1 MMPINRGKLYMFKNL
16 IKVAFRN
23 IWKKKL
29 FSLINIIGLSVGIA
43 CFFLIIINVR
53 HESSYDK
60 FQKDG
65 DRIYRVALERIYP
78 EKVIFYA
85 VIPYSIGDAM
95 KTDFP
100 EVEKM
105 TRVLFN
111 RGPVV
116 LRYKEKSYEETKI
129 FFVEKNFFEMFSIPL
144 IKGTPETIFST
155 PNSLVLTEDTALKY
169 FGEDEPIGKFLAT
182 PQGPALVSG
191 VCENIPENS
200 HMEFDFLVSLNLTGI
215 QNRPN
220 YVSFSVHTYVML
232 KEGVPADEVEA
243 KMPDLVERYA
253 AGQIQAQ
260 TGLSFKEYVAAGNGY
275 NYFFQPIRD
284 IHLHSNLEAEIK
296 ANGNITYVYVLI
308 AIAAFLI
315 IIACV
320 NFMNLATARSAS
332 RAREVGIRKIVGST
346 KGLLIRQFLLE
357 SLIMSL
363 ISVAVAATWVQLLL
377 PVFNQLTRKQ
387 LEIHYLQDPFNIVFL
402 LVIGLFVG
410 MLAGLYPAFVLSSF
424 RPVTILKGRFT
435 TSRSGTRMRNALVVL
450 QFAISIICIAM
461 TMLVYRQ
468 MDFMQKKDLGFDKE
482 NMVVIERAYTLRN
495 QGEAFKQELR
505 TLPGVVN
512 ATGSGTIF
520 TGRGYY
526 GIMFQ
531 AGGDPEPKTTRGFNI
546 DEDFI
551 DTMGLEIVQGR
562 GFSRQFNETRNVIIN
577 ESTIEEFGWN
587 DPVGMKIRYLGGEGE
602 PTGEYTIIGVVTD
615 FHYNSLHNP
624 INSFVLLGLPQD
636 QRVLANLQ
644 IKIKPENIGET
655 LGAIEQKWKEF
666 NPQEQFSYYFLDS
679 KLEEMYGNE
688 KTSGQ
693 IFSIFSLLA
702 IVIACIGLFGLSAY
716 MVELRTK
723 EIGIRKVLGSTASKI
738 VVLLSKDFAKLVGL
752 AFVIATPIAYYSMTR
767 WLQNFAFRSPVQV
780 WIFLLAGMAAILI
793 AQLTISFQAL
803 KAANADP
810 ADALRFE

>member
-1 MMPINRGKLYMFKNL
+1 MFKNL
-16 IKVAFRN
+16 IKVALRN

-53 HESSYDK
+53 HESSYDR
-60 FQKDG
+60 FQKNG

-78 EKVIFYA
+78 DNVIFYA
-85 VIPYSIGDAM
+85 IIPYSIGDAM
-95 KTDFP
+95 TTDFP
-100 EVEKM
+100 EIEKM
-105 TRVLFN
+105 TRVLASRN
-111 RGPVV
+111 PVT
-116 LRYKEKSYEETKI
+116 LQYQEKSYEEKKI
-129 FFVEKNFFEMFSIPL
+129 IFVEENFFEMFSIPL
-144 IKGTPETIFST
+144 IKGTPETIFTT
-155 PNSLVLTEDTALKY
+155 PNSMVLTRDTALKY
-169 FGEDEPIGKFLAT
+169 FGDEDPVGKYLTT

-191 VCENIPENS
+191 VCENLPDNS
-200 HMEFDFLVSLNLTGI
+200 HMEFDFLVSLKLLGF

-232 KEGVPADEVEA
+232 QEGVSPDEVEA
-243 KMPDLVERYA
+243 KMPGLVERYA
-253 AGQIQAQ
+253 AGPIQAQ

-296 ANGNITYVYVLI
+296 PNGNITYVYVLI

-346 KGLLIRQFLLE
+346 KGLLIRQFLFE
-357 SLIMSL
+357 SLVTSV
-363 ISVAVAATWVQLLL
+363 ISVVVAATWVQLLL
-377 PVFNQLTRKQ
+377 PVFNRLTQKQ
-387 LEIHYLQDPFNIVFL
+387 LEINYLQDPFNIVFL
-402 LVIGLFVG
+402 LSIGLFVG
-410 MLAGLYPAFVLSSF
+410 LLAGLYPAFILSAF
-424 RPVTILKGRFT
+424 RPVTVLKGRFT

-461 TMLVYRQ
+461 TILVYRQ

-482 NMVVIERAYTLRN
+482 NQIVVERAYVLDKRE
-495 QGEAFKQELR
+495 EAFKQELR

-512 ATGSGTIF
+512 AAGANTLISGGSYFGV
-520 TGRGYY
+520 
-526 GIMFQ
+526 MFKSE
-531 AGGDPEPKTTRGFNI
+531 GDPEVKTTRAMVI
-546 DEDFI
+546 DQDFI
-551 DTMGLEIVQGR
+551 KTMGLTLLQGR
-562 GFSRQFNETRNVIIN
+562 GFSREFNETNNVIIN
-577 ESTIEEFGWN
+577 ESTVREFGWEN
-587 DPVGMKIRYLGGEGE
+587 PIGKTIKRLGDTNE
-602 PTGEYTIIGVVTD
+602 PTGDYTIIGVIKD

-624 INSFVLLGLPQD
+624 INSFVLFSSAPD
-636 QRVLANLQ
+636 QRFFGNLN
-644 IKIKPENIGET
+644 IKIRPENVSAT
-655 LGAIEQKWKEF
+655 VASIEEKWQAF
-666 NPQEQFSYYFLDS
+666 VPQEPLSYYFLDD

-716 MVELRTK
+716 MAELRTK

-738 VVLLSKDFAKLVGL
+738 VVLLSRDFAKLVVL
-752 AFVIATPIAYYSMTR
+752 AFVIATPIAYYAMTR
-767 WLQNFAFRSPVQV
+767 WLQNFAFRSPVRV
-780 WIFLLAGMAAILI
+780 WIFLLAGMAAVLI

-803 KAANADP
+803 KAASTDP

>member
-1 MMPINRGKLYMFKNL
+1 MFKNL

-29 FSLINIIGLSVGIA
+29 FSFINIVGLSVGIA
-43 CFFLIIINVR
+43 CFFLILINVR

-85 VIPYSIGDAM
+85 IIPYSIGDAM
-95 KTDFP
+95 MTDFP

-105 TRVLFN
+105 TRILDNQGTVML
-111 RGPVV
+111 G
-116 LRYKEKSYEETKI
+116 YKDKSYEEKNI
-129 FFVEKNFFEMFSIPL
+129 FFVESNFFEMFSISL
-144 IKGTPETIFST
+144 IKGNPETIFAT
-155 PNSLVLTEDTALKY
+155 PNSMVMTEKTALKY
-169 FGEDEPIGKFLAT
+169 FGEEDPVGKFLTT

-191 VCENIPENS
+191 VCENMPENS
-200 HMEFDFLVSLNLTGI
+200 HMEFDFLVSLNLTGL

-220 YVSFSVHTYVML
+220 YVGFSVHTYVML
-232 KEGVPADEVEA
+232 KEDMLPDEVKA
-243 KMPDLVERYA
+243 KMPGLIDRYA

-284 IHLHSNLEAEIK
+284 IHLHSNLENEIK

-346 KGLLIRQFLLE
+346 KGLLIRQFLFE
-357 SLIMSL
+357 SLVTSL
-363 ISVAVAATWVQLLL
+363 ISVMVAATWVQLLL
-377 PVFNQLTRKQ
+377 PVFNRFTQKQ
-387 LEIHYLQDPFNIVFL
+387 LVIHYLQDPFNIVFL

-410 MLAGLYPAFVLSSF
+410 LLAGLYPAFVLSSF

-461 TMLVYRQ
+461 TILVYRQ
-468 MDFMQKKDLGFDKE
+468 MDFMQKKDLGFDKK
-482 NMVVIERAYTLRN
+482 NMMVIERAYTLQNR
-495 QGEAFKQELR
+495 GEAFKQELR
-505 TLPGVVN
+505 NIPGVVN
-512 ATGSGTIF
+512 AAGSGTIL
-520 TGRGYY
+520 TGRGYF
-526 GIMFQ
+526 GIMFK
-531 AGGDPEPKTTRGFNI
+531 GEGDAEVKTTRGMNI

-551 DTMGLEIVQGR
+551 YTMGLEIVQGR
-562 GFSRQFNETRNVIIN
+562 GFSLEFNETRNVIIN
-577 ESTIEEFGWN
+577 QSTIKEFGWIE
-587 DPVGMKIRYLGGEGE
+587 PVGMKIQYLGGENE
-602 PTGEYTIIGVVTD
+602 PTGEYTIVGVVKD

-636 QRVLANLQ
+636 QRVLANMQ
-644 IKIKPENIGET
+644 IKIKPDNIGET
-655 LGAIEQKWKEF
+655 IGAIEQKWKEF

-693 IFSIFSLLA
+693 IFSLFSMLA

-716 MVELRTK
+716 MAELRTK

-738 VVLLSKDFAKLVGL
+738 VVLLSKDFAKLVAL
-752 AFVIATPIAYYSMTR
+752 AFVIATPLAYYAMTR

-780 WIFLLAGMAAILI
+780 WIFLLAGLAAVLI

-803 KAANADP
+803 KAANTDP
-810 ADALRFE
+810 AEALRFE

>member
-1 MMPINRGKLYMFKNL
+1 MFKNL

-29 FSLINIIGLSVGIA
+29 FSLINIVGLSIGIA
-43 CFFLIIINVR
+43 CFFLIIVNVR

-65 DRIYRVALERIYP
+65 DRIYRVALDRIYP
-78 EKVIFYA
+78 EKVISYA
-85 VIPYSIGDAM
+85 IIPYSIGDAM
-95 KTDFP
+95 MADFP

-105 TRVLFN
+105 TRILNN
-111 RGPVV
+111 RGSIM
-116 LRYKEKSYEETKI
+116 LGYKDKQYEESRI
-129 FFVEKNFFEMFSIPL
+129 FFVEQNFFEMFSISL
-144 IKGTPETIFST
+144 IKGTPENIFAT
-155 PNSLVLTEDTALKY
+155 PNSMVLTQDTALKY
-169 FGEDEPIGKFLAT
+169 FGDEEPIGKFITT

-200 HMEFDFLVSLNLTGI
+200 HMAFDFLVSLNITGI

-220 YVSFSVHTYVML
+220 YVGFSSHTYVML
-232 KEGVPADEVEA
+232 KEGVPPDEVEA
-243 KMPDLVERYA
+243 KMPGLVERYA

-284 IHLHSNLEAEIK
+284 IHLHSNLDGEIK
-296 ANGNITYVYVLI
+296 ANGNITYVYILV

-346 KGLLIRQFLLE
+346 KGLLIRQFLFE
-357 SLIMSL
+357 SLVTSL
-363 ISVAVAATWVQLLL
+363 ISVVVAATWVQLLL
-377 PVFNQLTRKQ
+377 PVFNRLTQKQ
-387 LEIHYLQDPFNIVFL
+387 LEVHYLQDPFNVVFL

-410 MLAGLYPAFVLSSF
+410 TLAGLYPAFVLSSF
-424 RPVTILKGRFT
+424 RPIAVLKGRFV
-435 TSRSGTRMRNALVVL
+435 TSRSGSRMRNALVVL

-461 TMLVYRQ
+461 TILVYRQ

-482 NMVVIERAYTLRN
+482 NMVVVDRAFSLQN
-495 QGEAFKQELR
+495 QAEAFMQELR
-505 TLPGVVN
+505 NLPGVVN
-512 ATGSGTIF
+512 AAGSNSIISGGNYF
-520 TGRGYY
+520 

-531 AGGDPEPKTTRGFNI
+531 AGGDPEPKTTRGMNI

-551 DTMGLEIVQGR
+551 DTMGLKIVQGR
-562 GFSRQFNETRNVIIN
+562 GFSHQFNETRNVIIN
-577 ESTIEEFGWN
+577 ESTIQEFGWN
-587 DPVGMKIRYLGGEGE
+587 EPVGMKIQYLGGEGE
-602 PTGEYTIIGVVTD
+602 PTGEYTIVGVVED
-615 FHYNSLHNP
+615 FHYNSLHSP
-624 INSFVLLGLPQD
+624 INSFVLLGIPAD
-636 QRVLANLQ
+636 QRIFANLQ
-644 IKIKPENIGET
+644 IKINPENIAET
-655 LGAIEQKWKEF
+655 IAAIEGKWKEF
-666 NPQEQFSYYFLDS
+666 NPQEPMSYYFLDT

-716 MVELRTK
+716 MAELRTK

-738 VVLLSKDFAKLVGL
+738 VVLLSKDFARLVGL
-752 AFVIATPIAYYSMTR
+752 AFVIATPIAYYAMTR
-767 WLQNFAFRSPVQV
+767 WLQNFAFRSPVHV
-780 WIFLLAGMAAILI
+780 WIFLLAGMSAVII
-793 AQLTISFQAL
+793 AQLTISVQAL
-803 KAANADP
+803 KAANTDP
-810 ADALRFE
+810 ARALRFE

>member
-1 MMPINRGKLYMFKNL
+1 MFKNL

-53 HESSYDK
+53 QESSYDK

-85 VIPYSIGDAM
+85 IIPYSIGDAM
-95 KTDFP
+95 KADFP
-100 EVEKM
+100 EIEKM

-111 RGPVV
+111 RGPVM
-116 LRYKEKSYEETKI
+116 LRYEEKSYEETKI
-129 FFVEKNFFEMFSIPL
+129 FFVEQNFFDMFSINL
-144 IKGTPETIFST
+144 IKGSPENIFAT
-155 PNSLVLTEDTALKY
+155 PNSLVLTQDTALKY
-169 FGEDEPIGKFLAT
+169 FGDEEPIGKFLTT

-191 VCENIPENS
+191 VCENLPENS
-200 HMEFDFLVSLNLTGI
+200 HMEFDLLVSLNLTGI

-220 YVSFSVHTYVML
+220 YVGFSVHTYVML
-232 KEGVPADEVEA
+232 KEGVSPDGVEA
-243 KMPDLVERYA
+243 KMPALIERYA

-284 IHLHSNLEAEIK
+284 IHLHSNLESEIK
-296 ANGNITYVYVLI
+296 PNGNITYVYVLI

-320 NFMNLATARSAS
+320 NFMNLATARSAA

-346 KGLLIRQFLLE
+346 KGLLIRQFLFE
-357 SLIMSL
+357 SLITSL
-363 ISVAVAATWVQLLL
+363 ISVVVAATWVQLLL
-377 PVFNQLTRKQ
+377 PVFNRLTQKQ
-387 LEIHYLQDPFNIVFL
+387 LAIHYLQDPFNLVFL
-402 LVIGLFVG
+402 LAIGLFVG
-410 MLAGLYPAFVLSSF
+410 LLAGLYPAFVLSSF
-424 RPVTILKGRFT
+424 RPATILKGRFT

-461 TMLVYRQ
+461 TILVYRQ

-482 NMVVIERAYTLRN
+482 NMVVIERAYTLQNR
-495 QGEAFKQELR
+495 GEAFKQELH

-520 TGRGYY
+520 TGRGYF

-531 AGGDPEPKTTRGFNI
+531 AGGDPEPKTTRGINI

-562 GFSRQFNETRNVIIN
+562 GFSREFNETRSLIIN
-577 ESTIEEFGWN
+577 ETTIKEFGWTE
-587 DPVGMKIRYLGGEGE
+587 PVGMKVQYLGGEGE
-602 PTGEYTIIGVVTD
+602 PTGEYTIIGVVKD
-615 FHYNSLHNP
+615 FHYNSLHSP

-636 QRVLANLQ
+636 QRILANMQ
-644 IKIKPENIGET
+644 IKIKPDNIGET

-666 NPQEQFSYYFLDS
+666 NPQEPFSYYFLDD

-693 IFSIFSLLA
+693 IFSLFSLLA

-716 MVELRTK
+716 MAELRTK

-738 VVLLSKDFAKLVGL
+738 VVLLSKDFAKLVAL
-752 AFVIATPIAYYSMTR
+752 AFVIAVPISYYAMTR
-767 WLQNFAFRSPVQV
+767 WLQNFAFRSSVHV
-780 WIFLLAGMAAILI
+780 WIFLLAGMAAVFI

-803 KAANADP
+803 RAANTDP

>member
-1 MMPINRGKLYMFKNL
+1 MFKNL

-29 FSLINIIGLSVGIA
+29 FSLINIIGLSIGIA
-43 CFFLIIINVR
+43 CFFLISINVR

-78 EKVIFYA
+78 EKVISYA

-95 KTDFP
+95 KADFP
-100 EVEKM
+100 EVEDM
-105 TRVLFN
+105 TRVLDN
-111 RGPVV
+111 RGNVMM
-116 LRYKEKSYEETKI
+116 SYEEKQYEEKDI
-129 FFVEKNFFEMFSIPL
+129 FFVEPNFFEMFSISL
-144 IKGTPETIFST
+144 TKGDPENIFAT
-155 PNSLVLTEDTALKY
+155 PNSIVLTEDTALKY
-169 FGEDEPIGKFLAT
+169 FGDEDPIGKFLTT

-200 HMEFDFLVSLNLTGI
+200 HMAFDILVSLSITGI

-243 KMPDLVERYA
+243 KMPGLVEQYA

-296 ANGNITYVYVLI
+296 ANGNITYVYILV

-346 KGLLIRQFLLE
+346 KGLLIRQFLFE
-357 SLIMSL
+357 SLITSL
-363 ISVAVAATWVQLLL
+363 ISVAVAATWIQLLL
-377 PVFNQLTRKQ
+377 PVFNRLTQKQ
-387 LEIHYLQDPFNIVFL
+387 LEIHYLRDPFNIVFL
-402 LVIGLFVG
+402 LVIGIFVG
-410 MLAGLYPAFVLSSF
+410 VLAGLYPAFALSSF
-424 RPVTILKGRFT
+424 RPIAVLKGRFT

-461 TMLVYRQ
+461 TILVYRQ

-482 NMVVIERAYTLRN
+482 NIVVVDRAYTLQNRS
-495 QGEAFKQELR
+495 EAFMQELR
-505 TLPGVVN
+505 NLPGVVN
-512 ATGSGTIF
+512 AAGSNTIIS
-520 TGRGYY
+520 GGDYY
-526 GIMFQ
+526 GIFFQ
-531 AGGDPEPKTTRGFNI
+531 GGGNPEPKSTRGMNI

-551 DTMGLEIVQGR
+551 DTMGLKIVQGR
-562 GFSRQFNETRNVIIN
+562 GFSRQFNETRSVIIN
-577 ESTIEEFGWN
+577 ESTIKEFGWN
-587 DPVGMKIRYLGGEGE
+587 EPVGMKIRYLGDENE
-602 PTGEYTIIGVVTD
+602 PVGEYTIIGVVKD
-615 FHYNSLHNP
+615 FHYSSLHSP
-624 INSFVLLGLPQD
+624 INSFVLLGFAQE
-636 QRVLANLQ
+636 RRILANLQ
-644 IKIKPENIGET
+644 IKINPDNVGEA
-655 LGAIEQKWKEF
+655 LSSIEQKWKEF
-666 NPQEQFSYYFLDS
+666 NPKEPMSYYFLDT

-702 IVIACIGLFGLSAY
+702 IIIACIGLFGLSAF
-716 MVELRTK
+716 MAELRTK

-738 VVLLSKDFAKLVGL
+738 VVLLSKDFAKLVTL
-752 AFVIATPIAYYSMTR
+752 SFVIATPIAYYAMTR
-767 WLQNFAFRSPVQV
+767 WLQNFAFRSPVHV
-780 WIFLLAGMAAILI
+780 WIFLLAGAAAVLI

-803 KAANADP
+803 KAANTDP

>member
-1 MMPINRGKLYMFKNL
+1 MFKNL

-29 FSLINIIGLSVGIA
+29 FSLINIIGLSIGIA
-43 CFFLIIINVR
+43 CFFLIIVNVR

-85 VIPYSIGDAM
+85 IIPYSIGDAM
-95 KTDFP
+95 IADFP

-105 TRVLFN
+105 TRILNN
-111 RGPVV
+111 RGSIM
-116 LRYKEKSYEETKI
+116 LGYKDKQYEESRI
-129 FFVEKNFFEMFSIPL
+129 FFVEQNFFDMFSISL
-144 IKGTPETIFST
+144 IKGTPENIFAT
-155 PNSLVLTEDTALKY
+155 PNSMVLTQDTALKY
-169 FGEDEPIGKFLAT
+169 FGDEDPIGKFITT

-200 HMEFDFLVSLNLTGI
+200 HMAFDFLVSLNITGI

-220 YVSFSVHTYVML
+220 YVGFSSHTYVML
-232 KEGVPADEVEA
+232 KEGVPSDGVEA
-243 KMPDLVERYA
+243 KMPGLVERYA

-284 IHLHSNLEAEIK
+284 IHLHSNLEGEIR
-296 ANGNITYVYVLI
+296 ANGNITYVYILV

-346 KGLLIRQFLLE
+346 KGLLVRQFLFE
-357 SLIMSL
+357 SLVTSL
-363 ISVAVAATWVQLLL
+363 ISVLVAATWVQLLL
-377 PVFNQLTRKQ
+377 PVFNRLTQKQ
-387 LEIHYLQDPFNIVFL
+387 LEVHYLRDPFNVVFL

-410 MLAGLYPAFVLSSF
+410 ALAGLYPAFVLSSF
-424 RPVTILKGRFT
+424 KPIAVLKGRFT

-461 TMLVYRQ
+461 TILVYRQ

-482 NMVVIERAYTLRN
+482 NMVVVERAFGLQN
-495 QGEAFKQELR
+495 QAEAFMQELR
-505 TLPGVVN
+505 NLPGVIN
-512 ATGSGTIF
+512 AAGSNTIISGGNYF
-520 TGRGYY
+520 

-531 AGGDPEPKTTRGFNI
+531 AGGDPEPKTTRGMNI

-551 DTMGLEIVQGR
+551 DTMGLKIVQGR

-577 ESTIEEFGWN
+577 ESTIQEFGWN
-587 DPVGMKIRYLGGEGE
+587 EPVGMKIQYLGGEGE
-602 PTGEYTIIGVVTD
+602 PTGEYTIVGVVED
-615 FHYNSLHNP
+615 FHYNSLHSP
-624 INSFVLLGLPQD
+624 INSFVLLGVPAD
-636 QRVLANLQ
+636 QRIFVNLQ
-644 IKIKPENIGET
+644 IKIKPENIAET
-655 LGAIEQKWKEF
+655 IGAIEGKWKEF
-666 NPQEQFSYYFLDS
+666 NPQEPMSYYFLDT

-693 IFSIFSLLA
+693 IFSLFSLLA

-716 MVELRTK
+716 MAELRTK
-723 EIGIRKVLGSTASKI
+723 EIGIRKVLGSTSSKI
-738 VVLLSKDFAKLVGL
+738 VVLLSKDFAKLVAL
-752 AFVIATPIAYYSMTR
+752 AFVIAIPVSYFAMTR
-767 WLQNFAFRSPVQV
+767 WLQNFAFRSPVHV
-780 WIFLLAGMAAILI
+780 WIFLLAGMTAVII

-803 KAANADP
+803 KAATTDP
-810 ADALRFE
+810 ARALRFE

>member
-1 MMPINRGKLYMFKNL
+1 MFKNL

-129 FFVEKNFFEMFSIPL
+129 FFVEQNFFEMFSIAL
-144 IKGTPETIFST
+144 IKGNPENIFST

-169 FGEDEPIGKFLAT
+169 FGEEDPIGKFLAT

-232 KEGVPADEVEA
+232 KEGVPAEEVEA
-243 KMPDLVERYA
+243 KMPGLVERYA

-296 ANGNITYVYVLI
+296 ANGNITYVFVLI

-387 LEIHYLQDPFNIVFL
+387 LAIHYLQDPFNIVFL

-461 TMLVYRQ
+461 TILVYRQ

-505 TLPGVVN
+505 TMPGVVN

-531 AGGDPEPKTTRGFNI
+531 ARGDPEPKTTRGFNI

-551 DTMGLEIVQGR
+551 NTMGLKIVQGR
-562 GFSRQFNETRNVIIN
+562 AFSRQFNETRNVIIN

-602 PTGEYTIIGVVTD
+602 PTGEYTIIGVVKD

-666 NPQEQFSYYFLDS
+666 NPQEQFSYFFLDS

-702 IVIACIGLFGLSAY
+702 IVIACIGLFGLSSY
-716 MVELRTK
+716 MAELRTK

-752 AFVIATPIAYYSMTR
+752 AFVIATPIAYYAMTR
-767 WLQNFAFRSPVQV
+767 WLQNFAFRSPVHV
-780 WIFLLAGMAAILI
+780 WIFLLAGIAATLI

-803 KAANADP
+803 KAANTDP

>member
-1 MMPINRGKLYMFKNL
+1 MFKNL

-29 FSLINIIGLSVGIA
+29 FSLINIVGLSVGIA

-85 VIPYSIGDAM
+85 IIPYSIGDAM
-95 KTDFP
+95 AKDFP

-105 TRVLFN
+105 TRVLDN
-111 RGPVV
+111 RAPVV
-116 LRYKEKSYEETKI
+116 LGYKDKSYEEENI
-129 FFVEKNFFEMFSIPL
+129 FFVEPNFFEMFSISL
-144 IKGTPETIFST
+144 IKGTPDNIFAT
-155 PNSLVLTEDTALKY
+155 PNSLVMTEDTALKY
-169 FGEDEPIGKFLAT
+169 FGEEDPVGKFLTT

-200 HMEFDFLVSLNLTGI
+200 HMEFDFLVSLNLTGL

-220 YVSFSVHTYVML
+220 YVGFSVHTYVML
-232 KEGVPADEVEA
+232 KEGTTPGEVET
-243 KMPDLVERYA
+243 KMPGLVEQYA

-260 TGLSFKEYVAAGNGY
+260 TGLSFKEYVEAGNGY

-320 NFMNLATARSAS
+320 NFMNLATARSTS

-346 KGLLIRQFLLE
+346 KGLLIRQFLFE
-357 SLIMSL
+357 SLVTSL
-363 ISVAVAATWVQLLL
+363 ISVLVAATWVQLLL

-387 LEIHYLQDPFNIVFL
+387 LEINYLQDPFNIAFL

-410 MLAGLYPAFVLSSF
+410 LLAGLYPAFVLSSF

-435 TSRSGTRMRNALVVL
+435 TSRSGTQMRNALVIL

-461 TMLVYRQ
+461 TILVYRQ
-468 MDFMQKKDLGFDKE
+468 MDFMQKKDLGFDKK
-482 NMVVIERAYTLRN
+482 NIVVIERAYTLQNR
-495 QGEAFKQELR
+495 GEAFKQELHN
-505 TLPGVVN
+505 LPGVMN
-512 ATGSGTIF
+512 AAGSNTIVS
-520 TGRGYY
+520 GGGYY

-531 AGGDPEPKTTRGFNI
+531 AGGDPEPKTTRGMNI
-546 DEDFI
+546 DEVFI
-551 DTMGLEIVQGR
+551 ETMGLEITQGR
-562 GFSRQFNETRNVIIN
+562 GFSREFNETRNVIIN
-577 ESTIEEFGWN
+577 ESTINEFGWN
-587 DPVGMKIRYLGGEGE
+587 EPVGMKIRYLGGEGE
-602 PTGEYTIIGVVTD
+602 PTGEYTIIGVVKD
-615 FHYNSLHNP
+615 FHYNSLHDP
-624 INSFVLLGLPQD
+624 INSFVLLGLPQE
-636 QRVLANLQ
+636 QRVLGNLQ
-644 IKIKPENIGET
+644 IKIKPDNIRET

-666 NPQEQFSYYFLDS
+666 NPQEPLGYYFLDDR
-679 KLEEMYGNE
+679 LDEMYGNE
-688 KTSGQ
+688 RTSGQ

-716 MVELRTK
+716 MAELRTK
-723 EIGIRKVLGSTASKI
+723 EIGIRKVLGSTSSKI
-738 VVLLSKDFAKLVGL
+738 VVLLSKDFAKLVAL
-752 AFVIATPIAYYSMTR
+752 AFVIATPIAYYAMTR
-767 WLQNFAFRSPVQV
+767 WLQNFAFRSPVHV
-780 WIFLLAGMAAILI
+780 WIFLLAGMAAVLI

-803 KAANADP
+803 KAANTDP

>member
-1 MMPINRGKLYMFKNL
+1 MFKNM

-29 FSLINIIGLSVGIA
+29 FSLINIVGLSVGIA
-43 CFFLIIINVR
+43 CFFLIVVNVR

-60 FQKDG
+60 FQKHG

-78 EKVIFYA
+78 EKVISYA

-95 KTDFP
+95 MTDFP

-105 TRVLFN
+105 TRVLDN
-111 RGPVV
+111 QGVV
-116 LRYKEKSYEETKI
+116 MLGYKDKSYEEKDI
-129 FFVEKNFFEMFSIPL
+129 FFVEQNFFEMFSISL
-144 IKGTPETIFST
+144 IKGNPENIFAT
-155 PNSLVLTEDTALKY
+155 PNSIVMTEETALKY
-169 FGEDEPIGKFLAT
+169 FGEKDPVGKFLTT

-200 HMEFDFLVSLNLTGI
+200 HMEFDFLVSLNLTGL

-220 YVSFSVHTYVML
+220 YVGFSVHTYVML
-232 KEGVPADEVEA
+232 KEGVAPDEVEA
-243 KMPDLVERYA
+243 KMPALVEQYA

-284 IHLHSNLEAEIK
+284 IHLHSNLEGEIK

-346 KGLLIRQFLLE
+346 KSLLVRQFLFEALVT
-357 SLIMSL
+357 SL
-363 ISVAVAATWVQLLL
+363 ISVLVAATWIQLLL
-377 PVFNQLTRKQ
+377 PVFNRLTQKQ
-387 LEIHYLQDPFNIVFL
+387 LEINYIQDPFNLVFIL
-402 LVIGLFVG
+402 AIGLFVG
-410 MLAGLYPAFVLSSF
+410 LLAGLYPAFVLSSF

-461 TMLVYRQ
+461 TILVYRQ

-482 NMVVIERAYTLRN
+482 NMVVIDRAYTLQNR
-495 QGEAFKQELR
+495 GEAFKQELR
-505 TLPGVVN
+505 NLPGVLN
-512 ATGSGTIF
+512 AAGSGTIF
-520 TGRGYY
+520 TGRGYF

-531 AGGDPEPKTTRGFNI
+531 AGGDPEPKTTRGINI

-551 DTMGLEIVQGR
+551 DTMGLEIIQGR
-562 GFSRQFNETRNVIIN
+562 GFSREFNETRSVIIN
-577 ESTIEEFGWN
+577 ESTIKEFGWN
-587 DPVGMKIRYLGGEGE
+587 EPVGMKIQYLGGEGE
-602 PTGEYTIIGVVTD
+602 PTGEYTIIGVVKD
-615 FHYNSLHNP
+615 FHYNSLHSP

-636 QRVLANLQ
+636 QRVLVNLQ
-644 IKIKPENIGET
+644 IKIKPDNIGET

-693 IFSIFSLLA
+693 IFSLFSLLA

-716 MVELRTK
+716 MAELRTK

-738 VVLLSKDFAKLVGL
+738 VVLLSKDFAKLVAL
-752 AFVIATPIAYYSMTR
+752 AFVIATPIAYYAMTR
-767 WLQNFAFRSPVQV
+767 WLQNFAFRSTVHV
-780 WIFLLAGMAAILI
+780 WIFLLAGMAAVLI

-803 KAANADP
+803 KAANTDP

>member
-1 MMPINRGKLYMFKNL
+1 
-16 IKVAFRN
+16 VAFRN

-85 VIPYSIGDAM
+85 IIPYSIGDAM

-100 EVEKM
+100 EIEKM
-105 TRVLFN
+105 TRVLNN
-111 RGPVV
+111 RGPVI
-116 LRYKEKSYEETKI
+116 LGYKDKSYEEENI
-129 FFVEKNFFEMFSIPL
+129 FFVEQNFFEMFSISL
-144 IKGTPETIFST
+144 IKGNPENIFAA
-155 PNSLVLTEDTALKY
+155 PNSLVMTEDTALKY
-169 FGEDEPIGKFLAT
+169 FGNEEPVGKFLTT

-200 HMEFDFLVSLNLTGI
+200 HMEFDFLVSLNLTGL

-220 YVSFSVHTYVML
+220 YVGFSVHTYVML
-232 KEGVPADEVEA
+232 KEGVPPDEVEA
-243 KMPDLVERYA
+243 KMPDLIEQYA

-284 IHLHSNLEAEIK
+284 IHLHSNLEGEIK

-346 KGLLIRQFLLE
+346 KGLLVRQFLLE

-363 ISVAVAATWVQLLL
+363 ISVLVAATWVQLLL
-377 PVFNQLTRKQ
+377 PLFNQLTRKQ
-387 LEIHYLQDPFNIVFL
+387 LEINYVQDPFNIVFL

-410 MLAGLYPAFVLSSF
+410 LLAGLYPAFVLSSF
-424 RPVTILKGRFT
+424 RPVTILKGRFI

-450 QFAISIICIAM
+450 QFVISIICIAM
-461 TMLVYRQ
+461 TILVYRQ

-482 NMVVIERAYTLRN
+482 NMVVIERAYTLQNR
-495 QGEAFKQELR
+495 GEAFKQELR
-505 TLPGVVN
+505 SLPGVVN
-512 ATGSGTIF
+512 VTGSGTILS
-520 TGRGYY
+520 RGGYF

-531 AGGDPEPKTTRGFNI
+531 AGGDPEPKTTRGMNI

-551 DTMGLEIVQGR
+551 DTIGLEITQGR
-562 GFSRQFNETRNVIIN
+562 GFSREFNETRNVVIN
-577 ESTIEEFGWN
+577 ESTIKEFGWN

-602 PTGEYTIIGVVTD
+602 PTGEYTIIGVVKD
-615 FHYNSLHNP
+615 FHYNSLHSP
-624 INSFVLLGLPQD
+624 INSFVLLGFPQEQRILP
-636 QRVLANLQ
+636 NLQ
-644 IKIKPENIGET
+644 IKIKPENLGET
-655 LGAIEQKWKEF
+655 LGAIEQKWKTF
-666 NPQEQFSYYFLDS
+666 NPQEPFGYYFLDD
-679 KLEEMYGNE
+679 KLDEMYGNE

-716 MVELRTK
+716 MAELRTK

-752 AFVIATPIAYYSMTR
+752 AFVIATPIAYYAMTR
-767 WLQNFAFRSPVQV
+767 WLQNFAFRSSVHI
-780 WIFLLAGMAAILI
+780 WIFLLAGMAAVLI

-803 KAANADP
+803 KAAYTDP
-810 ADALRFE
+810 ANALRFE

>member
-1 MMPINRGKLYMFKNL
+1 MFKNL

-29 FSLINIIGLSVGIA
+29 FSLINIVGLSVGIA

-85 VIPYSIGDAM
+85 IIPYSIGDAM
-95 KTDFP
+95 VADFP
-100 EVEKM
+100 EIDKM
-105 TRVLFN
+105 TRVLYN
-111 RGPVV
+111 RAPVV
-116 LRYKEKSYEETKI
+116 LRYEEKSFEETKI
-129 FFVEKNFFEMFSIPL
+129 FFAEQNFFDMFSIAL
-144 IKGTPETIFST
+144 IKGTSETIFST
-155 PNSLVLTEDTALKY
+155 PNSIVLTQDTALKY
-169 FGEDEPIGKFLAT
+169 FGDEEPVGKFLST

-200 HMEFDFLVSLNLTGI
+200 HMEFDLLVSLGLTGM

-220 YVSFSVHTYVML
+220 YVGFSVHTYVML
-232 KEGVPADEVEA
+232 KEGVSPGELEA
-243 KMPDLVERYA
+243 KMPGLVERYA

-260 TGLSFKEYVAAGNGY
+260 TGLSFQEYVAAGNGY

-296 ANGNITYVYVLI
+296 ANSNIIYVYVLI

-346 KGLLIRQFLLE
+346 KGLLIRQFLFE
-357 SLIMSL
+357 SLVTSL
-363 ISVAVAATWVQLLL
+363 ISVVVAATWVQLLL
-377 PVFNQLTRKQ
+377 PVFNRLTLKQ

-402 LVIGLFVG
+402 LAIGLFVG
-410 MLAGLYPAFVLSSF
+410 LLAGLYPAFVLSSF

-435 TSRSGTRMRNALVVL
+435 TSRSGKRMRNALVVL

-461 TMLVYRQ
+461 TILVYRQ
-468 MDFMQKKDLGFDKE
+468 MDFIQKKDLGFDKD
-482 NMVVIERAYTLRN
+482 NMVVIERAYVLQNR
-495 QGEAFKQELR
+495 GEAFKQELR

-512 ATGSGTIF
+512 AAGSGTILSA
-520 TGRGYY
+520 GNYY

-531 AGGDPEPKTTRGFNI
+531 AGGDPEPKTTRGMNI
-546 DEDFI
+546 DEDFF

-562 GFSRQFNETRNVIIN
+562 GFSREFNETRNVIIN
-577 ESTIEEFGWN
+577 ESTIKEFGWN
-587 DPVGMKIRYLGGEGE
+587 NPVGMKIRYLGGEGQ
-602 PTGEYTIIGVVTD
+602 PTGEYTIIGVVKD
-615 FHYNSLHNP
+615 FHYNSLHSP

-636 QRVLANLQ
+636 QRILGNLQ
-644 IKIKPENIGET
+644 IKIKPDNISET
-655 LGAIEQKWKEF
+655 LGVIEQKWKEF

-716 MVELRTK
+716 MAELRTK
-723 EIGIRKVLGSTASKI
+723 EIGIRKVLGSTSSKI
-738 VVLLSKDFAKLVGL
+738 VVLLSKDFAKLVAL
-752 AFVIATPIAYYSMTR
+752 AFVIAAPIAYYAMTR
-767 WLQNFAFRSPVQV
+767 WLQNFAFRSPVHV
-780 WIFLLAGMAAILI
+780 WIFLLAGMAAVLI

-803 KAANADP
+803 KAANTDP

>member
-1 MMPINRGKLYMFKNL
+1 MFTNL

-23 IWKKKL
+23 IWRKKL

-43 CFFLIIINVR
+43 CFFLIIVNVR
-53 HESSYDK
+53 HEFSYDK
-60 FQKDG
+60 FQENG
-65 DRIYRVALERIYP
+65 ERIYRVALERIYP
-78 EKVIFYA
+78 DNVIFYA

-95 KTDFP
+95 TTDFP

-105 TRVLFN
+105 TRVFAN
-111 RGPVV
+111 RNPIMLG
-116 LRYKEKSYEETKI
+116 YQEKSYEEKRI
-129 FFVEKNFFEMFSIPL
+129 LFVEPNFFEMFSIPL
-144 IKGTPETIFST
+144 IKGTPESIFAT
-155 PNSLVLTEDTALKY
+155 PNSMVMTEETALKY
-169 FGEDEPIGKFLAT
+169 FGDEEPVGKFITT
-182 PQGPALVSG
+182 PQGPAIVSG
-191 VCENIPENS
+191 ICENIPANS
-200 HMEFDFLVSLNLTGI
+200 HMEFDFLVSLNLLGL

-232 KEGVPADEVEA
+232 EEGISPGNVEA
-243 KMPDLVERYA
+243 KMPGLVERYA
-253 AGQIQAQ
+253 AGPIQAQ

-284 IHLHSNLEAEIK
+284 IHLHSNLESEIK
-296 ANGNITYVYVLI
+296 PNGNITYVYILI

-346 KGLLIRQFLLE
+346 KGLLIRQFLFE
-357 SLIMSL
+357 SLVMSM
-363 ISVAVAATWVQLLL
+363 ISVAVAAFMVQLLL
-377 PVFNQLTRKQ
+377 PVFNQITRKQ
-387 LEIHYLQDPFNIVFL
+387 LAIDYLQDPFHIVFL

-410 MLAGLYPAFVLSSF
+410 LLAGLYPAFVLSSF
-424 RPVTILKGRFT
+424 RPVTVLKGRFS

-461 TMLVYRQ
+461 TLIVYRQ

-482 NMVVIERAYTLRN
+482 NTIVIERAYTLRN
-495 QGEAFKQELR
+495 RGDAFKQELR
-505 TLPGVVN
+505 SLPGVVN
-512 ATGSGTIF
+512 AAGSNTLVSG
-520 TGRGYY
+520 GSYY
-526 GIMFQ
+526 GIMFL
-531 AGGDPEPKTTRGFNI
+531 AEGNPEVKTTRGMNI

-562 GFSRQFNETRNVIIN
+562 GFSREFNETRNVIIN
-577 ESTIEEFGWN
+577 ESTIKEFGWN
-587 DPVGMKIRYLGGEGE
+587 EPVGMKIRYLGEENE
-602 PTGEYTIIGVVTD
+602 PVGEYTIVGVVDD
-615 FHYNSLHNP
+615 FHYNSLHSP
-624 INSFVLLGLPQD
+624 INSFVLLGLPD
-636 QRVLANLQ
+636 EQRNIGNLQ
-644 IKIKPENIGET
+644 IKIKPNNIGET

-666 NPQEQFSYYFLDS
+666 NPQEPMSYYFLDD
-679 KLEEMYGNE
+679 KLDEMYGNE

-716 MVELRTK
+716 MAELRTK
-723 EIGIRKVLGSTASKI
+723 EIGIRKVLGSTSAKI
-738 VVLLSKDFAKLVGL
+738 VVLLSKDFARLVAL
-752 AFVIATPIAYYSMTR
+752 AFVIATPIAYYAMTR
-767 WLQNFAFRSPVQV
+767 WLQNFAFRSQVHV
-780 WIFLLAGMAAILI
+780 WIFLLAGMAAVFI

-803 KAANADP
+803 RAANTDP

>member
-1 MMPINRGKLYMFKNL
+1 MFKNL

-60 FQKDG
+60 FQKYG

-78 EKVIFYA
+78 NKVIFYA

-95 KTDFP
+95 VADFP
-100 EVEKM
+100 EIEQM
-105 TRVLFN
+105 TRIFAN
-111 RGPVV
+111 RNPILLG
-116 LRYKEKSYEETKI
+116 YKDKSYEEKKI
-129 FFVEKNFFEMFSIPL
+129 LFVESNFFEMFSISL
-144 IKGTPETIFST
+144 IKGTPETIFAT
-155 PNSLVLTEDTALKY
+155 PNSMVVTEETALKY
-169 FGEDEPIGKFLAT
+169 FGDEDPVGKYITT

-191 VCENIPENS
+191 VCENIPANS
-200 HMEFDFLVSLNLTGI
+200 HMEFNFLVSLNLLGF

-220 YVSFSVHTYVML
+220 YVSFSNLTYVML
-232 KEGVPADEVEA
+232 KEGKSPGDVEA
-243 KMPDLVERYA
+243 KMPALVERYA
-253 AGQIQAQ
+253 AGPIQAQ
-260 TGLSFKEYVAAGNGY
+260 TGLSFKEYVEAGNGY
-275 NYFFQPIRD
+275 NYFLQPIRD
-284 IHLHSNLEAEIK
+284 IHLHSNLESEIK
-296 ANGNITYVYVLI
+296 ANGNITYVYVLV

-346 KGLLIRQFLLE
+346 KGLLIRQFLFE
-357 SLIMSL
+357 SLVTSL
-363 ISVAVAATWVQLLL
+363 ISVIVAATWVQLLL
-377 PVFNQLTRKQ
+377 PVFNRLTQKQ
-387 LEIHYLQDPFNIVFL
+387 LEINYLQDPFNIVFL
-402 LVIGLFVG
+402 LAIGLFVG
-410 MLAGLYPAFVLSSF
+410 LLAGLYPAFVLSSF

-435 TSRSGTRMRNALVVL
+435 TSRSGTQMRNALVVL

-461 TMLVYRQ
+461 TILVYRQ

-482 NMVVIERAYTLRN
+482 NVVVIERAYTLQNR
-495 QGEAFKQELR
+495 GEAFKQELR
-505 TLPGVVN
+505 TLTGVVN
-512 ATGSGTIF
+512 AAGSGTILS
-520 TGRGYY
+520 GGGYY

-531 AGGDPEPKTTRGFNI
+531 AGGDPEVKTTRGMNV

-562 GFSRQFNETRNVIIN
+562 GFSREFNETRNVIIN
-577 ESTIEEFGWN
+577 ESTIKEFGWN
-587 DPVGMKIRYLGGEGE
+587 DPVGMKIRYLGQEDE
-602 PTGEYTIIGVVTD
+602 PIGEYTIIGVVKD
-615 FHYNSLHNP
+615 FHYNSLHSP
-624 INSFVLLGLPQD
+624 INSFVLLGLPNE
-636 QRVLANLQ
+636 QRILANLQ
-644 IKIKPENIGET
+644 IKIKPDNISET

-666 NPQEQFSYYFLDS
+666 NPQEQWSYYFLDS
-679 KLEEMYGNE
+679 RLEEMYGNE

-702 IVIACIGLFGLSAY
+702 IIIACIGLFGLSAY
-716 MVELRTK
+716 MAELRTK

-738 VVLLSKDFAKLVGL
+738 VVLLSKDFAKLVVF
-752 AFVIATPIAYYSMTR
+752 AFVIAVPIAYFAMTR
-767 WLQNFAFRSPVQV
+767 WLQNFAFRSPVHV
-780 WIFLLAGMAAILI
+780 WIFLLAGMAAVLI

-803 KAANADP
+803 KAANTDP